1 MVRAFATATS
11 LCGSEKKTHHDRLKG
26 GSRWVMPGWH
36 PESVPKAQCPEL
48 TPWNSILFLLPQASR
63 TCVSFFKVFGSLSAL
78 TRSSSQQMSLAQ
90 CQKMALNF
98 ACCLSQPSRAVIAFS
113 PFLNL
118 TAACVALLWLL
129 PSIYLWHATEKKI
142 YNAAVASGLW
152 PHLPPLPWQNQA
164 WTLLSAEI
172 TPLHFPVQCSAEP
185 AALACFSPENA
196 IIDLFRW
203 SG

>member
-63 TCVSFFKVFGSLSAL
+63 TCVSFFKVFGSLSAFL
-78 TRSSSQQMSLAQ
+78 SQQMSLAQ

-142 YNAAVASGLW
+142 YDAAVASG
-152 PHLPPLPWQNQA
+152 HICPLCHDR
-164 WTLLSAEI
+164 TR
-172 TPLHFPVQCSAEP
+172 HGR
-185 AALACFSPENA
+185 CF
-196 IIDLFRW
+196 LQR
-203 SG
+203 